1 MAGVFGFSGSAGV
14 AAGWEL
20 CQFCL
25 KYHAV
30 MQPRAPV
37 FKVHGVDQDAAK
49 ESKLHLTQGLHEK
62 RIGFS
67 VFANFFEVLLGS
79 HAGCN
84 LFKLVALRPEQDA
97 LIATAPS
104 SASTTTAPSSFAPK
118 PATKQISRNSCGLSY
133 CLHTGRSYHLRLFVI
148 L

>member
-25 KYHAV
+25 KFLERNIMNYHAV

-67 VFANFFEVLLGS
+67 VFTNFFEVLHGFP
-79 HAGCN
+79 C
-84 LFKLVALRPEQDA
+84 
-97 LIATAPS
+97 
-104 SASTTTAPSSFAPK
+104 
-118 PATKQISRNSCGLSY
+118 
-133 CLHTGRSYHLRLFVI
+133 RLQFV
-148 L
+148 